1 MSIWKVEPN
10 LEAMNDFSN
19 NTLTSLLGMKFI
31 EYGDDYLKMTMP
43 VDQRTKQPFGILH
56 GGASV
61 ALAETIGSVGAV
73 YCIDSNTQRAVG
85 LSINANHLK
94 AVKGGLVTA
103 IAKPI
108 RIGRTTQVWEIKI
121 YEETGA
127 ISCIS
132 RITMAIVPKERI

>member
-108 RIGRTTQVWEIKI
+108 RIGRTTQVW
-121 YEETGA
+121 
-127 ISCIS
+127 
-132 RITMAIVPKERI
+132 